1 MYLRELIPWIIVFN
15 ILKLVFKQDIPC
27 DGTVVG
33 RVKNNELNELSGL
46 VESHRFPDV
55 FYSIEDS
62 GNDPVV
68 FVINKNG
75 KLMGNFI
82 IIL

>member
-1 MYLRELIPWIIVFN
+1 MNYIFDIC
-15 ILKLVFKQDIPC
+15 KLLFTLDRPC

-33 RVKNNELNELSGL
+33 RVQNNELNELSGL
-46 VESHRFPDV
+46 VESHRFPDI

-75 KLMGNFI
+75 TLRGKFTIFL
-82 IIL
+82 